1 MLHRVLY
8 FLYWANGTFCLLLL
22 WVYFFTFAIRHYAC
36 IIFIKPLAGF
46 HIIGHFRLHCPYR
59 DKVGKSSWYTLI
71 LPVVTIHTRN
81 QQSNVFIVCHIHV
94 LNDTHVCT
102 FALDWVPWPKRCHSN
117 RICIFHNG
125 PQSCV
130 QGISDSVQSCDRT
143 RPQRWDP
150 RSHYTRTSH
159 TVALC
164 HPSPEGFH
172 RNHLHTIHTVHL
184 EIHSNPLA
192 VFTYYSLLLF
202 VFVLWIEASA
212 KWLNV
217 HLFTVSA

>member
-1 MLHRVLY
+1 M
-8 FLYWANGTFCLLLL
+8 
-22 WVYFFTFAIRHYAC
+22 
-36 IIFIKPLAGF
+36 
-46 HIIGHFRLHCPYR
+46 
-59 DKVGKSSWYTLI
+59 
-71 LPVVTIHTRN
+71 
-81 QQSNVFIVCHIHV
+81 VCHIHV

-102 FALDWVPWPKRCHSN
+102 FALDWVPWPKRCHSD

-125 PQSCV
+125 PQSYV

-172 RNHLHTIHTVHL
+172 RNHLHTFHTVHL
-184 EIHSNPLA
+184 GIHSNPLA
-192 VFTYYSLLLF
+192 VLLIKLTEYLCRITQIAHKLTATDPFGLSDSWYKPRPPSLVPGRRWCDLDKDKVSSRLSCQSVHCHSNLLHNAHNNGQ
-202 VFVLWIEASA
+202 W
-212 KWLNV
+212 
-217 HLFTVSA
+217 